1 VSEEMDGTV
10 IPAWCERAAREVF
23 DDMRDRSGMDFDLD
37 DDTKNEILATW
48 ACIIYRRAPSEAVG
62 LLRALLRALDVM
74 ATHGPNVAQ
83 EEREQARRFLAAQ
96 EKA

>member
-1 VSEEMDGTV
+1 MSEEMDGTV

-23 DDMRDRSGMDFDLD
+23 DDMCDRSGMDFDLD

-62 LLRALLRALDVM
+62 LLRALVDAVDDLKHSDLTKSM
-74 ATHGPNVAQ
+74 
-83 EEREQARRFLAAQ
+83 EQARRFLAAQ
-96 EKA
+96 EP